1 MTAKT
6 SLKVFLKTFNRF
18 QLRERQL
25 VILTITAIIFAGMT
39 MALWQP
45 LYLQWVKSN
54 ADLHSAQ
61 EQIKASL
68 TGIETIKSQSKL
80 DANKPVKIK
89 LSKLRENI
97 EQQQVIIETITASL
111 ISPKN
116 MSNVF
121 SALLQNSEL
130 EVNKINN
137 QAAEPIVLKG
147 TKEADSLLYKHG
159 LSLEMAGTF
168 KRSTKY
174 LERIENEEW
183 NLYWNE
189 LTFTTVGYPQGIL
202 TLNVHTLSTSDHV
215 FGL

>member
-1 MTAKT
+1 MTVKT
-6 SLKVFLKTFNRF
+6 SFKIFLKTFNRF

-25 VILTITAIIFAGMT
+25 VILTITVIIFAGMT
-39 MALWQP
+39 MTLWQP

-54 ADLHSAQ
+54 ADLDSTQ

-97 EQQQVIIETITASL
+97 EKQQVVIETITASL

-137 QAAEPIVLKG
+137 QTAEPIDLKG
-147 TKEADSLLYKHG
+147 KKETDSLLYKHG
-159 LSLEMAGTF
+159 LTIEMAGTF

-189 LTFTTVGYPQGIL
+189 LTFTTAGYPQGIL